1 MVLAMLPKGSSSQIV
16 IDPIAPTDA
25 AVDDRIDT
33 LKDHDGGDVVDT
45 PESTI
50 TTATTTDLSTT
61 STRNDDNDT
70 LEDAELIR
78 QAEAFFAEQRH
89 VKAAKLLRSVS
100 EPSKL
105 TAQHHRILAMA
116 DAAEQIYRELSQ
128 PHPVGEGGWSQVGNR
143 HGHRHTVVYYKV
155 TEETRAVTL
164 RIETPIE
171 ASLLV
176 PLLAVINESD
186 LYVTWNPSWKYP
198 RLGLAETACLGE
210 FARGHKLVVQRIDI
224 PYPFAARELLVDAYA
239 VDAIDSDSHS
249 SYVALK
255 IVSVG
260 EGVTPE
266 GVVVGP
272 TPKGV
277 KRVDFDA
284 GFLFRP
290 CPPDHPSLLPNKHK
304 HSQHHRHSKP
314 KSTSSSPPHPGA
326 NNVTDPTPPEPQLL
340 VSLLETCDGHVAGI
354 PMSFINYAARVCAG
368 QQWGALLQVAEEV
381 RDGKRPLHQQRI
393 AAQPELYQWMN
404 DRARI
409 MVAQQVAAAHPEAL
423 GNHNHNDNDGRVTND
438 NKEASLKV

>member
-143 HGHRHTVVYYKV
+143 HGHRHTVVEPQKV
-155 TEETRAVTL
+155 QTAVLRAGLRHEDHVVETVHHVIGQQVQL
-164 RIETPIE
+164 IHDE
-171 ASLLV
+171 AFERLLV
-176 PLLAVINESD
+176 
-186 LYVTWNPSWKYP
+186 
-198 RLGLAETACLGE
+198 
-210 FARGHKLVVQRIDI
+210 
-224 PYPFAARELLVDAYA
+224 
-239 VDAIDSDSHS
+239 
-249 SYVALK
+249 
-255 IVSVG
+255 
-260 EGVTPE
+260 
-266 GVVVGP
+266 
-272 TPKGV
+272 
-277 KRVDFDA
+277 
-284 GFLFRP
+284 
-290 CPPDHPSLLPNKHK
+290 
-304 HSQHHRHSKP
+304 
-314 KSTSSSPPHPGA
+314 
-326 NNVTDPTPPEPQLL
+326 
-340 VSLLETCDGHVAGI
+340 
-354 PMSFINYAARVCAG
+354 
-368 QQWGALLQVAEEV
+368 
-381 RDGKRPLHQQRI
+381 
-393 AAQPELYQWMN
+393 
-404 DRARI
+404 
-409 MVAQQVAAAHPEAL
+409 
-423 GNHNHNDNDGRVTND
+423 
-438 NKEASLKV
+438 